1 MASRLVKGGTGE
13 IILDALYD
21 EIAGAYVNTA
31 TVTAT
36 VTDAAG
42 TALPGVSALSL
53 PYVTSS
59 DGKYRAVVPASATA
73 GVAVGDVVTATIT
86 ATASG
91 GAVMPF
97 VQRVRIVGSGIPA

>member
-1 MASRLVKGGTGE
+1 MSSRLVKGGTGE

-21 EIAGAYVNTA
+21 EIAGAYVNSA
-31 TVTAT
+31 TVVAT
-36 VTDAAG
+36 VRDPAG
-42 TALPGVSALSL
+42 VALPGVSGLSL
-53 PYVTSS
+53 PYVSS
-59 DGKYRAVVPASATA
+59 SNGKYRAVVPAGATA

-97 VQRVRIVGSGIPA
+97 VQRVRIVASGIPA